1 MNILETIQRAG
12 IVGCGGAG
20 FPTHAKLKPGMEYL
34 IINGAECEPLLRTDR
49 YIMKNRAK
57 DVVRAISAVQKELG
71 FAHAVIALKHHYR
84 QETAALQSAIEE
96 AGADIAIHGL
106 ESYYPA
112 GDEQM
117 IVYEVTGRVVPPGGI
132 PAAVGA
138 VVDNVATMLAIA
150 EAMDA
155 KPFIKKILTVTGEV
169 RQPAI
174 LCVPVGTSYK
184 TCIELAGGALHERF
198 VLVSGGPMMGKTLTA
213 EQMESAVVTKTTS
226 GILVLPEDGY
236 HARTQAVDLRAMLA
250 RARSACIQCSFCS
263 QLCPRHMLGHPLEP
277 HRIMRAM
284 ATGADVR
291 TLLSD
296 PVVQNAQLCCE
307 CGICEVY
314 ACPMGLFPRQINALI
329 KREMAAA
336 KMRVQAPQKEW
347 KANPMRESRKAPSQ
361 KVAARAG
368 VRAYDGWQIGQIQYA
383 SPRRVELPLKMHI
396 GAPCVPCIEDGC
408 LVREGEMIARPPEG
422 ALGAVIH
429 ASLTGRAAVL
439 PDRIVIEREADGA
452 PEDGRNE
459 K

>member
-1 MNILETIQRAG
+1 MNILDTIQRAG
-12 IVGCGGAG
+12 VVGCGGAG

-57 DVVRAISAVQKELG
+57 DVVRAISAVHRELG
-71 FAHAVIALKHHYR
+71 FGHAVIALKHHYQ
-84 QETAALQSAIEE
+84 QEIAALRTAIEE
-96 AGADIAIHGL
+96 ADAQIAIHEL
-106 ESYYPA
+106 ESFYPA
-112 GDEQM
+112 GDEQ
-117 IVYEVTGRVVPPGGI
+117 IVVYEVTGRVVPPGGI

-150 EAMDA
+150 DAMDG
-155 KPFIKKILTVTGEV
+155 KPFTKKILTVTGEV
-169 RQPAI
+169 RRPTI

-184 TCIELAGGALHERF
+184 TCIELAGGALHDRF
-198 VLVSGGPMMGKTLTA
+198 VLVNGGPMMGKILTA
-213 EQMESAVVTKTTS
+213 EQMEGAVVTKTTS
-226 GILVLPEDGY
+226 GILVLSQEGY

-336 KMRVQAPQKEW
+336 KMRVQVPPREW
-347 KANPMRESRKAPSQ
+347 KADPMRESRKAPSE
-361 KVAARAG
+361 KVASRAG
-368 VRAYDGWQIGQIQYA
+368 VRAYNDYRIEQIQYA
-383 SPRRVELPLKMHI
+383 LPQRVELPLKMHI
-396 GAPCVPCIEDGC
+396 GAACVPCIADGSF
-408 LVREGEMIARPPEG
+408 VREGEPVALPPDG

-439 PDRIVIEREADGA
+439 PDRIIIEREADGA
-452 PEDGRNE
+452 LADGLKE